1 MDDKKEPVGRRG
13 TERVTPPR
21 EPFDDDPHA
30 YDDPPN
36 AGLGPASEEVD
47 EWADTERRR
56 REAWVAGPS
65 DAERR
70 AWARR
75 EQRRRQ
81 RQSTFAATSSDRDSM
96 EFDPLEERFRREAQ
110 LLVEGA
116 MASFWRLPFRLLAE
130 TTRTGRMWEADQD
143 MRSRRRRVPFVADDF

>member
-21 EPFDDDPHA
+21 ESFDDDPYA
-30 YDDPPN
+30 YDDPLYDAP
-36 AGLGPASEEVD
+36 GPAREEID
-47 EWADTERRR
+47 EWADAERRR

-65 DAERR
+65 DAEKR

-81 RQSTFAATSSDRDSM
+81 RRVASAATLPDRDTVDL
-96 EFDPLEERFRREAQ
+96 DPLEERFRREAQ

-116 MASFWRLPFRLLAE
+116 MVSFWRLPFRLLAD
-130 TTRTGRMWEADQD
+130 TARTGRMWEAEQD
-143 MRSRRRRVPFVADDF
+143 LRFRRRRVPFSADDF